1 MMAMGIEA
9 WRGAAVGWFEA
20 MEAQVAAVA
29 EARARARA
37 QWRAGL
43 AFWAGLNP
51 MLAPVAA
58 WAEAMRQQRPKFD
71 ATGDIYVRVT
81 FTPPSHHGD
90 RINYYNRCKPL
101 FDGLADALKV
111 NDKRFVPVIDADS
124 FQEPCKP
131 GCVLVEVWQ

>member
-1 MMAMGIEA
+1 MRVRFDWPPASLAGHA
-9 WRGAAVGWFEA
+9 NGHWRGKSADTKAA
-20 MEAQVAAVA
+20 
-29 EARARARA
+29 RH
-37 QWRAGL
+37 
-43 AFWAGLNP
+43 
-51 MLAPVAA
+51 AA
-58 WAEAMRQQRPKFD
+58 WAEAMRQPRPKFD